1 MAILPYYTSFIKS
14 RTTRPVPES
23 KSRGNGCLTAAS
35 FGGKKD
41 LEGGLLSLMWSGQFT
56 VHYGLRAIT
65 SEVSSHGQNFI
76 VMYNTC
82 STEHI
87 LVNVQVSLEL
97 LCWFRYTRI
106 WPMTKIMSGEKCWSQ
121 NDLSLRK
128 TDAQYISFKGKPG
141 KINLFLGFILLQL
154 RTFNI
159 LMILDA
165 LFASKLCYK
174 PVCFAAPN
182 PAASR

>member
-1 MAILPYYTSFIKS
+1 
-14 RTTRPVPES
+14 
-23 KSRGNGCLTAAS
+23 
-35 FGGKKD
+35 
-41 LEGGLLSLMWSGQFT
+41 
-56 VHYGLRAIT
+56 
-65 SEVSSHGQNFI
+65 
-76 VMYNTC
+76 
-82 STEHI
+82 
-87 LVNVQVSLEL
+87 
-97 LCWFRYTRI
+97 
-106 WPMTKIMSGEKCWSQ
+106 MTKIISGEKCWSQ

-154 RTFNI
+154 RAFNI